1 MRRIVMPLLLL
12 SLVGACSQI
21 SSSRLNPTNWL
32 RAQEAPPSLIPEEN
46 MIRGITQREYAGTPI
61 YQIAD
66 LKLDPTSD
74 GKILVVTAYATRT
87 GAANAEFAAVE
98 TAPAGELHFI
108 LNAKVDVRLPV
119 GSLTNRQLTAGKF
132 LSTGTLDGIRKIVI
146 IGETNSLS
154 IRP

>member
-1 MRRIVMPLLLL
+1 MRRIVVPLLLL

-32 RAQEAPPSLIPEEN
+32 RDQEGPPSLIPEEN
-46 MIRGITQREYAGTPI
+46 MISGLAKREYAGTPI

-74 GKILVVTAYATRT
+74 GKILIVTAYATRA
-87 GAANAEFAAVE
+87 GAANAKFEAVE
-98 TAPAGELHFI
+98 TAPAGELHFV
-108 LNAKVDVRLPV
+108 LNAEVDIRLPV
-119 GSLTNRQLTAGKF
+119 GTPQNRQLTAGKF
-132 LSTGTLDGIRKIVI
+132 LSTGTLDSIRKIVI
-146 IGETNSLS
+146 IGETNRLS